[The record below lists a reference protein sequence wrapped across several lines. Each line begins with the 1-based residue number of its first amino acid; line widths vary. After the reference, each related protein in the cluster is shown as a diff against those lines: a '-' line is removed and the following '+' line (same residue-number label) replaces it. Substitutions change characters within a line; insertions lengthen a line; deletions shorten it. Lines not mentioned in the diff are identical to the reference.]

1 MSVNTD
7 KSNCQVEQIAA
18 YLDGELDDR
27 AHALFERHL
36 RECSVCGAELIQ
48 QRSLLCALDSVL
60 SRGSDLPLPANFA
73 QVVAAHAESDMRGVR
88 DRREHGRALRVCL
101 VLAAA
106 SLALSGVAAREFV
119 FNFARTIARPISAVF
134 DLVWTT
140 LYDAVTG
147 LGIISRVLSKGF
159 VPDSHLVGMVALLFL
174 VLAVLLL
181 SRLIA
186 SYHRTSLVE

>member
-1 MSVNTD
+1 MSMNTD
-7 KSNCQVEQIAA
+7 KSDCQIEQIAA

-27 AHALFERHL
+27 ARALFEGHL
-36 RECSVCGAELIQ
+36 RECSACGGELIE

-73 QVVAAHAESDMRGVR
+73 QIVAAHAESDMRGVR
-88 DRREHGRALRVCL
+88 DRRERGRALRVCL
-101 VLAAA
+101 ILAAA
-106 SLALSGVAAREFV
+106 SLALLGVAARGFV
-119 FNFARTIARPISAVF
+119 FNFARAVARPISTVF

-147 LGIISRVLSKGF
+147 LAIISRVLSKGF
-159 VPDSHLVGMVALLFL
+159 VPDSYLVGLLGLLFL
-174 VLAVLLL
+174 VLAVFLL

-186 SYHRTSLVE
+186 SYHRTTLVE

>member
-1 MSVNTD
+1 MNTN
-7 KSNCQVEQIAA
+7 KSDCQIEQIAA
-18 YLDGELDDR
+18 YLDDELDDR
-27 AHALFERHL
+27 ACALFESHL
-36 RECSVCGAELIQ
+36 RECSDCGAELRE

-73 QVVAAHAESDMRGVR
+73 QIVAAHAESDMRGVR
-88 DRREHGRALRVCL
+88 NRREHGRALRVCL

-106 SLALSGVAAREFV
+106 SLALSGVAARGFV
-119 FNFARTIARPISAVF
+119 SNFARTIARPISAVF

-147 LGIISRVLSKGF
+147 LAIISRVLSKGF
-159 VPDSHLVGMVALLFL
+159 VPDSYLVGLLGLLFL
-174 VLAVLLL
+174 VLAVFLL